1 MLPAD
6 HILFRKFQEEK
17 DMMTFQDIFKNDF
30 LTQTGENTSLI
41 QVTLMLLL
49 SFALGL
55 FIFYVYKKTFQ
66 GAMYSKTFNVS
77 LVALAMISSTVIM
90 AVTSNIILSLGMV
103 GALSIVRFRTAI
115 KDPIDIV
122 YMFWAISIGIMTGA
136 GLWLLS
142 VVSSLIIGIVLFIFS
157 KINIKYEPYLLIVRY
172 DDGNL
177 EKIIYEQIEKTV
189 GSYKIKSKIKSHDN
203 FELTIDIKV
212 KSDKS
217 DIVNMLDA
225 IEGISSVAMVS
236 YDGDYAA

>member
-1 MLPAD
+1 
-6 HILFRKFQEEK
+6 
-17 DMMTFQDIFKNDF
+17 MTFQDIFKNDF

-157 KINIKYEPYLLIVRY
+157 KINIKY
-172 DDGNL
+172 
-177 EKIIYEQIEKTV
+177 
-189 GSYKIKSKIKSHDN
+189 
-203 FELTIDIKV
+203 
-212 KSDKS
+212 
-217 DIVNMLDA
+217 
-225 IEGISSVAMVS
+225 
-236 YDGDYAA
+236 

>member
-1 MLPAD
+1 MT
-6 HILFRKFQEEK
+6 
-17 DMMTFQDIFKNDF
+17 TFQDIFKNDF
-30 LTQTGENTSLI
+30 LTQAGESTSLL
-41 QVTLMLLL
+41 QVALMLLL

-55 FIFYVYKKTFQ
+55 FIFYIYKKTFQ
-66 GAMYSKTFNVS
+66 GAMYSKTFNIS

-136 GLWLLS
+136 GLWVLA
-142 VVSSLIIGIVLFIFS
+142 VASSFIIGIVLYVFS
-157 KINIKYEPYLLIVRY
+157 KVNIKYEPYLLIIRY
-172 DDGNL
+172 KSGNL
-177 EKIIYEQIEKTV
+177 EEKIFEQLEKEV
-189 GSYKIKSKIKSHDN
+189 GTYKVKSKIKSPDN

-217 DIVNMLDA
+217 NIVNTLDT